1 MEEVIMLKYALL
13 GFLNYRPMTGYELK
27 QNMDVSTVHFWNA
40 KLSQIYTVLKSL
52 EQEGWIVSKVK
63 PQEERPDKRIY
74 TLTPEGKRNLQ
85 AWLAEPQTE
94 QAQQKHGLLLK
105 LFFSA
110 QIDRENVI
118 AQLHFQ
124 RSLHERQAD
133 FYRTKSRAVIQE
145 ILKQSPALEQEET
158 FWEATR
164 RFGEL
169 YEEMYVKWLNET
181 IRSLE
186 SD

>member
-1 MEEVIMLKYALL
+1 
-13 GFLNYRPMTGYELK
+13 
-27 QNMDVSTVHFWNA
+27 
-40 KLSQIYTVLKSL
+40 
-52 EQEGWIVSKVK
+52 
-63 PQEERPDKRIY
+63 
-74 TLTPEGKRNLQ
+74 
-85 AWLAEPQTE
+85 
-94 QAQQKHGLLLK
+94 
-105 LFFSA
+105 
-110 QIDRENVI
+110 
-118 AQLHFQ
+118 
-124 RSLHERQAD
+124 
-133 FYRTKSRAVIQE
+133 VIQE